1 MKLFKRIFGKQENL
15 KTCPFC
21 GSKVEVVKGKG
32 AFPIIAIRCLNDKCG
47 ADIMFNK
54 CETDLDGAIKRFNQR
69 TVEVIEPQK

>member
-1 MKLFKRIFGKQENL
+1 MKLFKRIFGKQGNL

-47 ADIMFNK
+47 ADIMFSQ
-54 CETDLDGAIKRFNQR
+54 CETDVDGAIERFNQR

>member
-32 AFPIIAIRCLNDKCG
+32 AFPVIAIRCLNDKCG
-47 ADIMFNK
+47 ADIMFNQ
-54 CETDLDGAIKRFNQR
+54 CETDVDGAIERFNQR
-69 TVEVIEPQK
+69 TVEVIELQK

>member
-32 AFPIIAIRCLNDKCG
+32 AFPVIAIRCLNDKCG
-47 ADIMFNK
+47 ADIMFNQR
-54 CETDLDGAIKRFNQR
+54 ETDVDGAIERFNQR

>member
-21 GSKVEVVKGKG
+21 GSKVEAVKGKG
-32 AFPIIAIRCLNDKCG
+32 ALPIVAIRCLNDKCG
-47 ADIMFNK
+47 ADIMFSQ
-54 CETDLDGAIKRFNQR
+54 CETDVDGAIERFNQR

>member
-32 AFPIIAIRCLNDKCG
+32 AFPVIAIRCLNDKCG
-47 ADIMFNK
+47 ADIMFN
-54 CETDLDGAIKRFNQR
+54 Q
-69 TVEVIEPQK
+69 

>member
-32 AFPIIAIRCLNDKCG
+32 AFPIIAISCLNDKCG
-47 ADIMFNK
+47 ADIMFSQ
-54 CETDLDGAIKRFNQR
+54 CETDVDGAIERFNQR